1 MEACGPGVLCREKGM
16 AGLLSGVRQCSQLLA
31 QFLCSSWAL
40 TSLLRLAGRLRT
52 QGLPWQWLGWVAGRY
67 RGMGSSLDTRRC
79 SHTFLL
85 LETLTVWS
93 GHFCSLFTRP
103 QCGHGAGLGF
113 ALLGV
118 SGL

>member
-1 MEACGPGVLCREKGM
+1 MLSAPRSVLVFFLGTRVPSEAGRQAEDAGSPTGVAGVGGWWAQRQGQQSGPG
-16 AGLLSGVRQCSQLLA
+16 
-31 QFLCSSWAL
+31 
-40 TSLLRLAGRLRT
+40 
-52 QGLPWQWLGWVAGRY
+52 
-67 RGMGSSLDTRRC
+67 RC

-85 LETLTVWS
+85 LEALTVSS
-93 GHFCSLFTRP
+93 GRFCSLFTRP